1 MRETTVA
8 RRKRP
13 NNEAREE
20 TRHNAPRRSIF
31 FHTAPDGKAF
41 LFAGPKK
48 RHQVH
53 EGPCY
58 RRAVLSTG
66 YRGLLKEN
74 IVSFSSFLFLPASSL
89 EDSSL
94 TIKRGSP
101 FFHFFFQPSLFHTPF
116 PRPDCFLIS
125 CILRYFCIPSLARTG
140 PGITVIQGVQGAREA
155 SLHLSFLLLLFF
167 NPSSLSL
174 PSDLQMPLFL
184 FFSTSLNLRI
194 CVFFFNL
201 FPPQRRRNGTS
212 ERELVVLL
220 FWTQRFFFPLLLFG
234 RKRICLLLLTSEV
247 EGFQSHLR
255 PVFSS

>member
-66 YRGLLKEN
+66 YRGLLKE
-74 IVSFSSFLFLPASSL
+74 
-89 EDSSL
+89 E
-94 TIKRGSP
+94 
-101 FFHFFFQPSLFHTPF
+101 H
-116 PRPDCFLIS
+116 C
-125 CILRYFCIPSLARTG
+125 
-140 PGITVIQGVQGAREA
+140 
-155 SLHLSFLLLLFF
+155 
-167 NPSSLSL
+167 
-174 PSDLQMPLFL
+174 LFL
-184 FFSTSLNLRI
+184 FFPVPPRLFSRGLFSHDQAWITVLS
-194 CVFFFNL
+194 FFFSTVSLSHTVSATRL
-201 FPPQRRRNGTS
+201 F
-212 ERELVVLL
+212 
-220 FWTQRFFFPLLLFG
+220 
-234 RKRICLLLLTSEV
+234 
-247 EGFQSHLR
+247 SHLLHSALFLHSIVGKDR
-255 PVFSS
+255 PRDNGNTGCSRRSRGFIAFVFSSTVVLQSFFSLFTFGPANASISLLLYLSQLEDLCFLL

>member
-101 FFHFFFQPSLFHTPF
+101 FFHFFFN
-116 PRPDCFLIS
+116 R
-125 CILRYFCIPSLARTG
+125 
-140 PGITVIQGVQGAREA
+140 
-155 SLHLSFLLLLFF
+155 LSF
-167 NPSSLSL
+167 
-174 PSDLQMPLFL
+174 
-184 FFSTSLNLRI
+184 TH
-194 CVFFFNL
+194 
-201 FPPQRRRNGTS
+201 
-212 ERELVVLL
+212 
-220 FWTQRFFFPLLLFG
+220 RF
-234 RKRICLLLLTSEV
+234 RDQI
-247 EGFQSHLR
+247 
-255 PVFSS
+255 VFSSLAFCAIFAFHRWQGQAQG